1 MDRTIIYASIHIDSG
16 GCGLNCTY
24 SEDKPIVDYITE
36 FEEKAINENPDHT
49 TSATVSFIKKT
60 LHHKDGSYQ
69 RDDHGDVKTEVIY
82 RHED

>member
-1 MDRTIIYASIHIDSG
+1 MDRTILYASIHLDHG

-24 SEDKPIVDYITE
+24 NEDKPIADYITE
-36 FEEKAINENPDHT
+36 FEEKAINENPDYST
-49 TSATVSFIKKT
+49 AKVSFIKKT